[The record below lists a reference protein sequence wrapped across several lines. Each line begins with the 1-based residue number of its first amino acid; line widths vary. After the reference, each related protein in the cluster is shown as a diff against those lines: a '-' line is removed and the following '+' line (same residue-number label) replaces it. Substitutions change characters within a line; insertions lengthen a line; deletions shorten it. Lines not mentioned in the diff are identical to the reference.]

1 MRMNRPR
8 TPPAA
13 LPDLTGA
20 AVAASPWRWSA
31 AEPEPSGRLLL
42 PAVARRVL
50 GADASEPRVVSGA
63 VRGDTLVLRP
73 GTTTGRAMTVDVRGR
88 IYLPVWLRRHPGFL
102 IGTHTRPDEDPAVV
116 IAPAALF
123 DSFGHQLLERH
134 R

>member
-13 LPDLTGA
+13 LPALTGA
-20 AVAASPWRWSA
+20 PIAGSPWRWSA

-50 GADASEPRVVSGA
+50 GADDAQSQVVSGA

-73 GTTTGRAMTVDVRGR
+73 FEAAGRAMTVDGRGR

-102 IGTHTRPDEDPAVV
+102 IGTHADPDDQAVV
-116 IAPAALF
+116 VVPAALI
-123 DSFGHQLLERH
+123 DAVGDQLLGRV

>member
-8 TPPAA
+8 TPPSA
-13 LPDLTGA
+13 LPDMTGEP
-20 AVAASPWRWSA
+20 VARSPWRWSA
-31 AEPEPSGRLLL
+31 AESEPSGRLLL
-42 PAVARRVL
+42 PAVARSVL
-50 GADASEPRVVSGA
+50 GADAAEARVVSGA

-73 GTTTGRAMTVDVRGR
+73 GTTSGRAMTVDVRGR

-102 IGTHTRPDEDPAVV
+102 IGTHTRPDDPAVV

-123 DSFGHQLLERH
+123 DSFGHQLLERD